1 MNDALSRQFAVIDG
15 RGGAGHVERLARTL
29 PFDGESAAWQF
40 DGDAVIEQAAH
51 DADGNCGARAGAA
64 GLRLANAAFVN
75 AQADVAAV
83 ADLHKAGI
91 DGGGKERV
99 LL

>member
-1 MNDALSRQFAVIDG
+1 MYFA
-15 RGGAGHVERLARTL
+15 
-29 PFDGESAAWQF
+29 
-40 DGDAVIEQAAH
+40 IEQAAH
-51 DADGNCGARAGAA
+51 DADGNRRAGAGAA
-64 GLRLANAAFVN
+64 GLGLARAAFID

-83 ADLHKAGI
+83 ADLHESGI